1 MIVTSF
7 EYEKWQNEYAARTN
21 DVDKVTDNDSD
32 NKQTPSAS
40 GQAFAAEL
48 AVQQSHQQS
57 HQQTRQRNSIT
68 ESTNA
73 NDAPQRETTFGEE
86 AFEYLLANRL
96 GVDKRTLDE
105 LKAEL
110 EALES
115 ERDSLIEKES
125 LNEAQQQRLEVINER
140 IDALTQLMQDLVE
153 QASERTAEHE
163 AQQAL
168 LSGSAQYN
176 ENQTKRSFGI

>member
-7 EYEKWQNEYAARTN
+7 EYEKWQNEYAAREN
-21 DVDKVTDNDSD
+21 DVGKATRGDNA
-32 NKQTPSAS
+32 NQQTASGS

-48 AVQQSHQQS
+48 TVQQSHQQS
-57 HQQTRQRNSIT
+57 KQRDSIT
-68 ESTNA
+68 ESNHV
-73 NDAPQRETTFGEE
+73 NAPQQGEPTFGDE

-110 EALES
+110 EALAS
-115 ERDSLIEKES
+115 ERDNLIEKES

-168 LSGSAQYN
+168 LSGFAQS
-176 ENQTKRSFGI
+176 NQSETKRSFGI

>member
-7 EYEKWQNEYAARTN
+7 EYEKWQNEYASRAN
-21 DVDKVTDNDSD
+21 DVGKATHGDSA
-32 NKQTPSAS
+32 NQQTPSVS

-48 AVQQSHQQS
+48 AVEQSK
-57 HQQTRQRNSIT
+57 QRDSIT
-68 ESTNA
+68 ESN
-73 NDAPQRETTFGEE
+73 NVNAPQHEPTFGEE

-110 EALES
+110 VTLES
-115 ERDSLIEKES
+115 ERDNLIDKET

-168 LSGSAQYN
+168 LSGSVNDA
-176 ENQTKRSFGI
+176 EKHTRRVFGS

>member
-7 EYEKWQNEYAARTN
+7 EYEKWQQEYANRASGTTQQAGSAN
-21 DVDKVTDNDSD
+21 EQN
-32 NKQTPSAS
+32 PSSS
-40 GQAFAAEL
+40 GQAFAAQL
-48 AVQQSHQQS
+48 AVQQSSQQD
-57 HQQTRQRNSIT
+57 SIT
-68 ESTNA
+68 DSKNA
-73 NDAPQRETTFGEE
+73 ADTKQSAQENDQAKPSFGEE

-110 EALES
+110 EALEA
-115 ERDSLIEKES
+115 ERDSLIEKET

-140 IDALTQLMQDLVE
+140 IDALSQLMQDLVE
-153 QASERTAEHE
+153 QASERAAEKE

-168 LSGSAQYN
+168 LSGAAIDSKDTQ
-176 ENQTKRSFGI
+176 RPFGV

>member
-7 EYEKWQNEYAARTN
+7 EYEKWQNEYAARAN
-21 DVDKVTDNDSD
+21 DVGKATRGDNT
-32 NKQTPSAS
+32 NQQTASAS

-48 AVQQSHQQS
+48 AVQQSHEQS
-57 HQQTRQRNSIT
+57 HQQSKQRDSIT
-68 ESTNA
+68 ESNHV
-73 NDAPQRETTFGEE
+73 NEPQQGEPTFGDE

-110 EALES
+110 EALAS
-115 ERDSLIEKES
+115 ERDNLIEKES

-168 LSGSAQYN
+168 LSGFAQSNQN
-176 ENQTKRSFGI
+176 ETKRSFGI

>member
-7 EYEKWQNEYAARTN
+7 EYEKWQNEYASRAN
-21 DVDKVTDNDSD
+21 DVGKATHGDSA
-32 NKQTPSAS
+32 NKQTPSVS

-48 AVQQSHQQS
+48 SVEQSK
-57 HQQTRQRNSIT
+57 QRDSIT
-68 ESTNA
+68 ESN
-73 NDAPQRETTFGEE
+73 NVNAPQHEPTFGEE

-115 ERDSLIEKES
+115 ERDNLIDKET

-168 LSGSAQYN
+168 LSGSVNDA
-176 ENQTKRSFGI
+176 EKHTRRVFGS

>member
-7 EYEKWQNEYAARTN
+7 EYEKWQNEYASRAN
-21 DVDKVTDNDSD
+21 DVGKATHGDSA
-32 NKQTPSAS
+32 NQQTPSVS

-48 AVQQSHQQS
+48 VVQQSHQQS
-57 HQQTRQRNSIT
+57 KQRDSIT
-68 ESTNA
+68 ESN
-73 NDAPQRETTFGEE
+73 NVNAPQHEATFGEE

-115 ERDSLIEKES
+115 ERDNLIDKET

-168 LSGSAQYN
+168 LSGSVNDA
-176 ENQTKRSFGI
+176 EKHTRRVFGS

>member
-21 DVDKVTDNDSD
+21 DVAKVTNNDSD

-48 AVQQSHQQS
+48 AIQQS
-57 HQQTRQRNSIT
+57 HQQTKQRDSIT

-73 NDAPQRETTFGEE
+73 NGAPQREPTFGED

-176 ENQTKRSFGI
+176 ENETKRSFGI

>member
-7 EYEKWQNEYAARTN
+7 EYEKWQNEYASRAN
-21 DVDKVTDNDSD
+21 DAGKATHGDSA
-32 NKQTPSAS
+32 NQQTPSVS

-48 AVQQSHQQS
+48 AVEQSK
-57 HQQTRQRNSIT
+57 QRDSIT
-68 ESTNA
+68 ESN
-73 NDAPQRETTFGEE
+73 NVNAPQHEPTFGEE

-115 ERDSLIEKES
+115 ERDNLIEKET
-125 LNEAQQQRLEVINER
+125 LNDAQQQRLEVINER

-168 LSGSAQYN
+168 LSGSVNDA
-176 ENQTKRSFGI
+176 EKHTRRVFGS

>member
-7 EYEKWQNEYAARTN
+7 EYEKWQNEYASRAN
-21 DVDKVTDNDSD
+21 DVGKATHGDSA
-32 NKQTPSAS
+32 NQQTPSVS

-48 AVQQSHQQS
+48 AVEQSK
-57 HQQTRQRNSIT
+57 QRDSIT
-68 ESTNA
+68 ESN
-73 NDAPQRETTFGEE
+73 NVNAPQHEPTFGEE

-110 EALES
+110 ETLES
-115 ERDSLIEKES
+115 ERDNLIDKET

-153 QASERTAEHE
+153 QASERAAEHE

-168 LSGSAQYN
+168 LSGSVNDA
-176 ENQTKRSFGI
+176 EKHTRRVFGS

>member
-1 MIVTSF
+1 MLVTSF
-7 EYEKWQNEYAARTN
+7 EYEKWQNEYATRAN
-21 DVDKVTDNDSD
+21 DVDKATHGDSA
-32 NKQTPSAS
+32 NQQTASVS

-48 AVQQSHQQS
+48 AVQQSHEQLHQQS
-57 HQQTRQRNSIT
+57 MQRDSIT
-68 ESTNA
+68 ESNNVNT
-73 NDAPQRETTFGEE
+73 PQHEPTFGDE

-115 ERDSLIEKES
+115 ERDSLIEKET

-168 LSGSAQYN
+168 LSGSAN
-176 ENQTKRSFGI
+176 DTEKHTRRVFGS